1 MENAHIWIFTGAVIG
16 MIAVVLDKGLQHS
29 SLVRIGFGLAGG
41 FLGGWLLTAFE
52 VFNFS
57 GATGHVV
64 RATAGAAMLLFVVKI
79 MGK

>member
-16 MIAVVLDKGLQHS
+16 MIAVV
-29 SLVRIGFGLAGG
+29 
-41 FLGGWLLTAFE
+41 WLLTAFE